1 MIGRMLSRRGGDS
14 PRKAAK
20 LDPAARA
27 FLLLAPDRAVVE
39 ESRPS
44 AARRAAG
51 LFLALMVLAAMPLY
65 WVAAASGHGGDQP
78 AAVKSGSSG
87 PGSGEEDGEDGD
99 DTNDGDDPSAT
110 GTATSHRGDGTRG
123 TTGNTGNTFTEA
135 PSATGTATSHRG
147 DGTRGTTGNTG
158 NSLAG

>member
-1 MIGRMLSRRGGDS
+1 MIGRMLGRRGGP

-20 LDPAARA
+20 SGPAARA
-27 FLLLAPDRAVVE
+27 FLHLARDGAVAE
-39 ESRPS
+39 ESGPS
-44 AARRAAG
+44 PARRAAG

-65 WVAAASGHGGDQP
+65 WVSAASGHGGDQP

-87 PGSGEEDGEDGD
+87 PGSGEEDDEGD
-99 DTNDGDDPSAT
+99 DDTHDDDGPSAT

-123 TTGNTGNTFTEA
+123 TTGGTGNTFTEA

-147 DGTRGTTGNTG
+147 DGTRGTTNNTG
-158 NSLAG
+158 VSLAG

>member
-1 MIGRMLSRRGGDS
+1 MIRRILGRRGDS

-20 LDPAARA
+20 HDPAARA
-27 FLLLAPDRAVVE
+27 FLHLTPDGAVAE
-39 ESRPS
+39 DNRPS

-51 LFLALMVLAAMPLY
+51 LLLAMMVLAAMPLY
-65 WVAAASGHGGDQP
+65 WVTTASGHGGDQP

-87 PGSGEEDGEDGD
+87 PGSGDEDDDEGHEGD
-99 DTNDGDDPSAT
+99 DSDG
-110 GTATSHRGDGTRG
+110 
-123 TTGNTGNTFTEA
+123 